1 MRDVAVIAYDRA
13 PGFELSI
20 PGEVLGN
27 DVLADRYAVRL
38 VAGERGVL
46 RTSAGWRMAP
56 DAGLSTLAAVDTVIV
71 AGWRNELDPPPP
83 PLLSALRAA
92 HARGARIVS
101 LCIGAFVLA
110 AAGLLDGRRATTHWR
125 YADTLARRHPEII
138 VDPSVLYIDD
148 GDLLTSAGT
157 AAGIDLCLHL
167 VRRDHGATLANAVAR
182 RLVVAPHRD
191 GGQAQYVEE
200 PVGTDADGPLGA
212 LLAWMD
218 AHVAEPMTVDTLAH
232 RVHLSRR
239 QFVRRFTATTGTS
252 PHAWLLQRRVLEA
265 RRLLESTNLPVEDIA
280 TRSGFGSTEA
290 LRLHFRRQVSTS
302 PRGYRNAFT
311 ATTPTARGD

>member
-1 MRDVAVIAYDRA
+1 
-13 PGFELSI
+13 
-20 PGEVLGN
+20 VLGN
-27 DVLADRYAVRL
+27 AALADSYAVRL
-38 VAGERGVL
+38 VAGERGAL
-46 RTSAGWRMAP
+46 RTSSGWRLTP
-56 DAGLSTLAAVDTVIV
+56 EAGLSALAAADTVIV
-71 AGWRNELDPPPP
+71 AGWRDELDSPL

-92 HARGARIVS
+92 HAGGARIVS

-125 YADTLARRHPEII
+125 HADTLSRWHPEVT
-138 VDPSVLYIDD
+138 VDPSALYIDD

-167 VRRDHGATLANAVAR
+167 VRTDHGATLANAVAR

-200 PVGTDADGPLGA
+200 PVATATGGPLGA

-218 AHVAEPMTVDTLAH
+218 AHLAEPMTVDTLAR

-252 PHAWLLQRRVLEA
+252 PHAWLLHRRVLEA
-265 RRLLESTNLPVEDIA
+265 QRLLESTDLPVEDVA
-280 TRSGFGSTEA
+280 SFAGFGSTEA
-290 LRLHFRRQVSTS
+290 LRLHFRRQIGVS
-302 PRGYRNAFT
+302 PRAYRNAFT
-311 ATTPTARGD
+311 APPQQPK

>member
-1 MRDVAVIAYDRA
+1 
-13 PGFELSI
+13 
-20 PGEVLGN
+20 
-27 DVLADRYAVRL
+27 
-38 VAGERGVL
+38 
-46 RTSAGWRMAP
+46 
-56 DAGLSTLAAVDTVIV
+56 
-71 AGWRNELDPPPP
+71 
-83 PLLSALRAA
+83 
-92 HARGARIVS
+92 
-101 LCIGAFVLA
+101 
-110 AAGLLDGRRATTHWR
+110 
-125 YADTLARRHPEII
+125 
-138 VDPSVLYIDD
+138 VLYIDD

-200 PVGTDADGPLGA
+200 PVGAAADGPLGA

-218 AHVAEPMTVDTLAH
+218 AHIAERMTVDTLAR

-252 PHAWLLQRRVLEA
+252 PHAWLLHRRVLEA

-280 TRSGFGSTEA
+280 TRAGFGSTEA
-290 LRLHFRRQVSTS
+290 LRLHFRRQVSAS

-311 ATTPTARGD
+311 ATTPTAGGVT